1 MADPTQQQLV
11 SALRQADEA
20 GDTVAAE
27 RFAGLI
33 QQQQSTGPRPPRG
46 EGQPPQIS
54 NTSAGLVPSGEVAPA
69 TEDPERLIPTEID
82 GVVLSDELR
91 DAIRAGR
98 DITDPKEKNI
108 LAARIAGR
116 IASQSEEGNLADQ
129 ILNSQFGAGLRGFAN
144 GIFGAGD
151 IAASLTTAAT
161 SDMSFGDSLELQR
174 EFRRGL
180 EEEFPVTS
188 GLSELT
194 GILVGAGGAGIAGR
208 QVAKQLPGQ
217 LGSRATSAISLQA
230 GQGGR
235 NVLRASAAG
244 ATAGG
249 VAEGVMEG
257 TPGTGAALGAAGG
270 PLGLG
275 VVKVAKVGA
284 GAIKNLLASPDAR
297 GIIALAKQL
306 GEKPQEMARRFLEFK
321 QVQGTNPAIADIAN
335 PQAVA
340 ELRETI
346 LLSPDAVR
354 LAQEGAETAT
364 RRRASDVAEGVTGG
378 RVTTTQTGQKV
389 RRDARAVE
397 QFAEA
402 EDDAIVFTSKEAD
415 DLFGDGVLM
424 EGVFRNTRR
433 RLQAALDEA
442 GEGNDVTLSGLDVN
456 DMRMDLRS
464 AAQGK
469 SSSDRVFGEIADEV
483 ELIARPQSPALAKA
497 IDEFSSRSLRGEGVV
512 AGRKVS
518 SQDASEFE
526 AAFREGGS
534 NEVQAGTR
542 VGARSELADRAAKSA
557 GSATGLAREL
567 TQDSALVRK
576 LRAVMPAKEVDRLQ
590 ELGRQQS
597 RSAANID
604 TLSPAARAEQG
615 KAMRELTNDVVGA
628 MVVAGGNTGGAFKA
642 SILGKFLQ
650 RVMKGQSK
658 QSINNLARDAFDPN
672 KTQAVINALRKG
684 GLSETQI
691 AEAYGA
697 ALGAREGADIAS
709 PDTAV
714 GAR

>member
-1 MADPTQQQLV
+1 MVQEIDLPDGSV
-11 SALRQADEA
+11 GEFPDEMS
-20 GDTVAAE
+20 GDQIAQVLQKQ
-27 RFAGLI
+27 FP
-33 QQQQSTGPRPPRG
+33 SNTGPRPPRG
-46 EGQPPQIS
+46 EGQSSQIS
-54 NTSAGLVPSGEVAPA
+54 NTSAGLVPSEEVAPT

-91 DAIRAGR
+91 EAIRAGR
-98 DITDPKEKNI
+98 DIKDPKEKSK

-116 IASQSEEGNLADQ
+116 IASQSEDGNLADQ
-129 ILNSQFGAGLRGFAN
+129 LLNSQFGAGLRGFAN

-151 IAASLTTAAT
+151 VAAAATTAIT
-161 SDMSFGDSLELQR
+161 GEMTFGDSLELQR

-180 EEEFPVTS
+180 EEEFPITS
-188 GLSELT
+188 GISELT
-194 GILVGAGGAGIAGR
+194 GILVGAGGAGLAGR
-208 QVAKQLPGQ
+208 TVAKQLPGQ
-217 LGSRATSAISLQA
+217 LGKKATSFISLQA

-235 NVLRASAAG
+235 NVGRAALAG

-257 TPGTGAALGAAGG
+257 APGAGAALGAAGG
-270 PLGLG
+270 PLGLAA
-275 VVKVAKVGA
+275 VKTFQVGK
-284 GAIKNLLASPDAR
+284 GAIQKLLQSPDAR

-321 QVQGTNPAIADIAN
+321 QVQGRNPAIADIAN

-354 LAQEGAETAT
+354 IAQEGAETAT
-364 RRRASDVAEGVTGG
+364 RRRAADVAEGVTGG
-378 RVTTTQTGQKV
+378 RVTTTQTGQKAARD
-389 RRDARAVE
+389 RRAID
-397 QFAEA
+397 QFKEA
-402 EDDAIVFTSKEAD
+402 EDDAIEFTSKEAD
-415 DLFGDGVLM
+415 EFFGNDLLM
-424 EGVFRNTRR
+424 SALPRSLRPR
-433 RLQAALDEA
+433 IQAALEAA
-442 GEGNDVTLSGLDVN
+442 GEGNPVTLSGLDVN
-456 DMRMDLRS
+456 DLRL
-464 AAQGK
+464 ALRDRARGAVG
-469 SSSDRVFGEIADEV
+469 SDRVFGELADEV
-483 ELIARPQSPALAKA
+483 ELIARGQSPAFARA
-497 IDEFSSRSLRGEGVV
+497 IDEFSSRSLRGEGVA

-526 AAFREGGS
+526 ATFREGGS

-542 VGARSELADRAAKSA
+542 VGARSELSDRAARSA

-567 TQDSALVRK
+567 AQDSGLVRK
-576 LRAVMPAKEVDRLQ
+576 LREVMPAEEVDRLQ
-590 ELGRQQS
+590 QLGRQQS
-597 RSAANID
+597 RSAANMD
-604 TLSPAARAEQG
+604 TLSPAARSEQG

-658 QSINNLARDAFDPN
+658 KSINNLARDAFDPN
-672 KTQAVINALRKG
+672 KTEAVIAALRKG

-691 AEAYGA
+691 VEAYGA

-714 GAR
+714 GTR